1 MASVTKDAATVAQL
15 QVSGNSTSLEK
26 QQRQEEDD
34 AWKKNTDCVYFLA
47 SPLTCKKGLECE
59 FRHSEAARLNPKDCY
74 YWMNGACLNPKCPFR
89 HPPLDAL
96 PEVPAAASG
105 GLPLPSYPAFPSVQY
120 GAANPGVPCIF
131 FQKGYCL
138 KGDRCPFVH
147 GSYPAS
153 NKVPQAQPAPAPAGL
168 PAPAKAYGALE
179 KCTQQ
184 KIIPQANASRPVQ
197 AVPEVKPA
205 ANAAV
210 ALPRKEAL
218 SVIYAPPPST
228 RVVNVVNLNKETS
241 ATLSIETSG
250 SKHNHFVQASSME
263 DSSLQNE
270 KDADELLRES
280 SPGFD
285 VLVDDEEG
293 EYYHNDDQFT
303 RIGGN
308 EGRNLNDLD
317 LVHPDD
323 YNPPVDPDS
332 YRELHGYD
340 SYDHMQDRYAQEQR
354 RVSSERSLRET
365 VRSDRRGPGE
375 ADLRSRLSKQRR
387 SNGVD
392 SDHASDR
399 HAKERSYGSG
409 RRDSYLSPPRER
421 RRGSRLQG
429 RIKLPVTSL
438 LNDGTLATVRGSDRD
453 RDRDHRRISPG
464 GPRLSSRQGSLRDR
478 LRGGIRDESNDGRN
492 LWSTRIKEGTSNING
507 TNFMGPKSLAELKVA
522 KQPNGKEEQV
532 KRDQSAAVG
541 KRRSS
546 ALEGSEPADAVLSF
560 EGPKPLSEILKRKRE
575 AQASAWA
582 TTPIVSA
589 DNRDGR
595 SAAVFYDQ
603 VKSPLSSAGEQEAS
617 LVAVPGKQENTSE
630 GDEGTIADSNKKP
643 KVNEGSP
650 SLVNEGPS
658 SLVNEE
664 DVYEN
669 GDKEGLVEDGEEY
682 LGNEGEEYEQA
693 DGEYE
698 YEEDGEGYY
707 AEDGEYYVEDGENAA
722 ELDGDYMDEDE
733 ADDSAKKIGV
743 ELS

>member
-1 MASVTKDAATVAQL
+1 MASVTKDAAAAAQL
-15 QVSGNSTSLEK
+15 QVSANSSSLEK

-47 SPLTCKKGLECE
+47 SPLTCKKGIECE

-105 GLPLPSYPAFPSVQY
+105 GLPLPSFPAFPSVQY
-120 GAANPGVPCIF
+120 GAAKLGVPCIF

-153 NKVPQAQPAPAPAGL
+153 NKVPQAQPAATPAGL
-168 PAPAKAYGALE
+168 AAPAKVFGALE

-184 KIIPQANASRPVQ
+184 LITPQAIASRPVQ
-197 AVPEVKPA
+197 AVAEVKPA
-205 ANAAV
+205 AYSAV
-210 ALPRKEAL
+210 ALPRKDAS

-228 RVVNVVNLNKETS
+228 RVVNVVNSNRETS
-241 ATLSIETSG
+241 AILSNETSG
-250 SKHNHFVQASSME
+250 SKHNHFVRASSME

-303 RIGGN
+303 RIGGH

-323 YNPPVDPDS
+323 YNPAVDSDK
-332 YRELHGYD
+332 YRDLHGYD
-340 SYDHMQDRYAQEQR
+340 SYGRMQDRYAREQR
-354 RVSSERSLRET
+354 RVSSERALGET

-399 HAKERSYGSG
+399 HAKERRYRSG
-409 RRDSYLSPPRER
+409 RRDSYQSPPRER
-421 RRGSRLQG
+421 RLGSRLQG
-429 RIKLPVTSL
+429 RIKLPITSP
-438 LNDGTLATVRGSDRD
+438 LNDGTLATERGSDEH
-453 RDRDHRRISPG
+453 RDHRRTSPG
-464 GPRLSSRQGSLRDR
+464 GPRLLSRQGSLRDR

-492 LWSTRIKEGTSNING
+492 LWGTRIKEGTSNING
-507 TNFMGPKSLAELKVA
+507 TNFTGPKSLAELKVA

-541 KRRSS
+541 KRRFS
-546 ALEGSEPADAVLSF
+546 ALEGSQPADANLSF

-575 AQASAWA
+575 AQASASA
-582 TTPIVSA
+582 TTPIASA
-589 DNRDGR
+589 DNGDGG
-595 SAAVFYDQ
+595 SAAVSNDQ
-603 VKSPLSSAGEQEAS
+603 VKSQAALSSAGEQDAS
-617 LVAVPGKQENTSE
+617 VVTVPDKQENKSE
-630 GDEGTIADSNKKP
+630 ADEETVADSNKP
-643 KVNEGSP
+643 K
-650 SLVNEGPS
+650 VNEGPS
-658 SLVNEE
+658 SLVIEG
-664 DVYEN
+664 DAYEN
-669 GDKEGLVEDGEEY
+669 GVEEGLVEDGEEY

-707 AEDGEYYVEDGENAA
+707 EEDGEGYYVQDGENAA

-733 ADDSAKKIGV
+733 GDNSAKKIGV

>member
-1 MASVTKDAATVAQL
+1 MASVTKDAPAATATQL
-15 QVSGNSTSLEK
+15 QVSGNSSSLEK
-26 QQRQEEDD
+26 QQRQAEDD

-47 SPLTCKKGLECE
+47 SPLTCKKGIECE

-105 GLPLPSYPAFPSVQY
+105 GLPVPSFPAFPSVQY
-120 GAANPGVPCIF
+120 GAAKLGVPCIF

-153 NKVPQAQPAPAPAGL
+153 NKVPQAQPTAAPAGL

-184 KIIPQANASRPVQ
+184 KITPQANSPRPVQ

-210 ALPRKEAL
+210 ALPRKEA
-218 SVIYAPPPST
+218 SSMIYAPPPST
-228 RVVNVVNLNKETS
+228 RVFNVVNPNKETS
-241 ATLSIETSG
+241 LTLSETSG
-250 SKHNHFVQASSME
+250 SNHNHFVRASSME

-303 RIGGN
+303 RIGGH

-317 LVHPDD
+317 HVHPDN
-323 YNPPVDPDS
+323 YNPAVDPDS

-340 SYDHMQDRYAQEQR
+340 SYGRMQDRYAREQR

-365 VRSDRRGPGE
+365 VRLDRRRPGE

-387 SNGVD
+387 SSGVD

-399 HAKERSYGSG
+399 HAKERNYQSG
-409 RRDSYLSPPRER
+409 RRDSYRSPPRER
-421 RRGSRLQG
+421 RLGSRLQG
-429 RIKLPVTSL
+429 RIKLPITSP

-453 RDRDHRRISPG
+453 RDDSRILPG

-492 LWSTRIKEGTSNING
+492 LWGTRIKEGTSNVNG
-507 TNFMGPKSLAELKVA
+507 TNFTGPKSLAELKVA

-541 KRRSS
+541 KWRSS
-546 ALEGSEPADAVLSF
+546 ALEGSQPADAVLSF

-575 AQASAWA
+575 AQASASA

-589 DNRDGR
+589 DNGDGQ
-595 SAAVFYDQ
+595 SAAVFDDQ
-603 VKSPLSSAGEQEAS
+603 VKSQAALSSAGEQEAS
-617 LVAVPGKQENTSE
+617 LVAVPDKQEIKSE
-630 GDEGTIADSNKKP
+630 GDEETVADSNKKA
-643 KVNEGSP
+643 K
-650 SLVNEGPS
+650 VNEGPS
-658 SLVNEE
+658 SLVNEG

-669 GDKEGLVEDGEEY
+669 EDEEGLVEDGEEY

-693 DGEYE
+693 GGEYE
-698 YEEDGEGYY
+698 YEEYGEGYY
-707 AEDGEYYVEDGENAA
+707 AEDGEEYYAEDGENAA

-733 ADDSAKKIGV
+733 ADKKIGV